1 MQNSTLNSKRFLIRK
16 SLIGSNT
23 IIKVKFKSGKEVTYN
38 HDEAYKIMQAKLEVM
53 PCFIKYNKM
62 ENYKEF
68 YVTGFNKLKETIEEI
83 ENDPRV
89 EDYDEYCEERHDDQ
103 ENNVYYVQVIYK

>member
-1 MQNSTLNSKRFLIRK
+1 MMVFQNGWGLLNRTSQREQERLITKRIRDK
-16 SLIGSNT
+16 LDNIY
-23 IIKVKFKSGKEVTYN
+23 II
-38 HDEAYKIMQAKLEVM
+38 
-53 PCFIKYNKM
+53 IKYNKM

-68 YVTGFNKLKETIEEI
+68 YVTGFNKLMETIKEI

-103 ENNVYYVQVIYK
+103 ENNVYYLQVVYK